1 MWLPTGISASISFK
15 CPFLIT
21 FASVSPFSGLAEAV
35 IMSAMTI
42 LVLNG
47 PNLSRLGKRE
57 PEVYGRQTLADINR
71 ELAESFPEISFE
83 FFQTEHEG
91 SLLEKLFQSEDQ
103 GGYQGVVL
111 NAGALTHYS
120 IALRDA
126 ISAITI
132 PVVEVH
138 LSNIYAREEFRRKSV
153 ISEVCVGVISGFGAK
168 SYHLGVRALLGIV

>member
-1 MWLPTGISASISFK
+1 
-15 CPFLIT
+15 
-21 FASVSPFSGLAEAV
+21 
-35 IMSAMTI
+35 MTI

-57 PEVYGRQTLADINR
+57 PEVYGRQKLDDINR
-71 ELAESFPEISFE
+71 ELAASFPELSFD
-83 FFQTEHEG
+83 FFQTESEG
-91 SLLEKLFQSEDQ
+91 ALLEKLFNCEDK
-103 GGYQGVVL
+103 GGYRGVVL

-126 ISAITI
+126 ISAITL

-153 ISEVCVGVISGFGAK
+153 ISEVCAGVISGFGAN
-168 SYHLGVRALLGIV
+168 SYHLGVRALLGMVSLEPD

>member
-1 MWLPTGISASISFK
+1 MMT
-15 CPFLIT
+15 
-21 FASVSPFSGLAEAV
+21 
-35 IMSAMTI
+35 AMPI

-57 PEVYGRQTLADINR
+57 PEVYGRQTLDDINR
-71 ELAESFPEISFE
+71 ELAEGFPDLSFD
-83 FFQTEHEG
+83 FFQTESEG
-91 SLLEKLFQSEDQ
+91 ALLEKLFQCEDK
-103 GGYQGVVL
+103 GGYRGVVL

-126 ISAITI
+126 ISAVTI

-153 ISEVCVGVISGFGAK
+153 ISEVCVGVISGFGAN
-168 SYHLGVRALLGIV
+168 SYHLGVRALLGISSLEPD